1 MKDGTIHRH
10 GPRKKPCPGSHKPP
24 LSVLNNFN
32 APQTQTQSTTLPAV
46 SDSQQSTS
54 TLSVVSPVSVSSQSP
69 DTSTD
74 PVWQPITFGLIKHIP
89 RSARHSCAQ
98 HLAGLL
104 RNVSN
109 KADDPATWISLLNW
123 GGSILQPLKRG
134 GKRHNL
140 TSSIKRRISSFS
152 GSSVPDLEVHPVR
165 CRSVDPSAQLRQ
177 AVASKLEDGNL
188 RAAIRILCSDDAPL
202 PISDDSF
209 QQLQSKHPTAS
220 PFADDLV
227 DVSLPSLSVDE
238 QEVRQAAMSFPAGS
252 SGGPDGLRPQHLKD
266 MLPIDNV
273 DIGFLSALTGF
284 VNTVLGGLCPPSI
297 APYFFGGRLIA
308 LKKKAGGIRPISI
321 GNTLRRLVSK
331 CASTFG
337 INQLGE
343 YFLPHQLG
351 VGTPG
356 GCEAAVHSA
365 RRYLSSMP
373 DGHAFVKLDFSNAFN
388 NISRSSMLSSIRD
401 RLPELF
407 SYCFS
412 SYGNSSFLFFGDRII
427 LSQEGTQQGDP
438 LGPLIFCNTI
448 HPLLASL
455 SSELNIDYLD
465 DVTLGGP
472 LDNVA
477 SDVCQIISAGKSIGL
492 HLNYSKC
499 EIVCSPGV
507 TISDPNL
514 QLFLPVD
521 LKETCLLG
529 APLFESQSLDDAW
542 SKRCA
547 DLERAI
553 ERLKMI
559 DAQDALILLR
569 VSFSSPRVQHLLRC
583 SPSVNHPS
591 LLVFDNL
598 LRSALSHIT
607 NCDLTDTQW
616 LQASL
621 PIRDGGLRVRR
632 VTTLALPVFVASAAG
647 TLSLQAS
654 IISSLQG
661 LPDEAHERCLSS

>member
-1 MKDGTIHRH
+1 MSQTQSWPLSQKANKPSGICSVCRTVGQLHLKDGTIHRH

-284 VNTVLGGLCPPSI
+284 VNTVLG
-297 APYFFGGRLIA
+297 
-308 LKKKAGGIRPISI
+308 
-321 GNTLRRLVSK
+321 VS
-331 CASTFG
+331 
-337 INQLGE
+337 
-343 YFLPHQLG
+343 
-351 VGTPG
+351 V
-356 GCEAAVHSA
+356 
-365 RRYLSSMP
+365 
-373 DGHAFVKLDFSNAFN
+373 
-388 NISRSSMLSSIRD
+388 
-401 RLPELF
+401 
-407 SYCFS
+407 
-412 SYGNSSFLFFGDRII
+412 
-427 LSQEGTQQGDP
+427 P
-438 LGPLIFCNTI
+438 L
-448 HPLLASL
+448 
-455 SSELNIDYLD
+455 
-465 DVTLGGP
+465 
-472 LDNVA
+472 
-477 SDVCQIISAGKSIGL
+477 Q
-492 HLNYSKC
+492 
-499 EIVCSPGV
+499 
-507 TISDPNL
+507 
-514 QLFLPVD
+514 
-521 LKETCLLG
+521 
-529 APLFESQSLDDAW
+529 
-542 SKRCA
+542 
-547 DLERAI
+547 
-553 ERLKMI
+553 
-559 DAQDALILLR
+559 
-569 VSFSSPRVQHLLRC
+569 
-583 SPSVNHPS
+583 
-591 LLVFDNL
+591 
-598 LRSALSHIT
+598 
-607 NCDLTDTQW
+607 
-616 LQASL
+616 
-621 PIRDGGLRVRR
+621 
-632 VTTLALPVFVASAAG
+632 
-647 TLSLQAS
+647 
-654 IISSLQG
+654 
-661 LPDEAHERCLSS
+661 